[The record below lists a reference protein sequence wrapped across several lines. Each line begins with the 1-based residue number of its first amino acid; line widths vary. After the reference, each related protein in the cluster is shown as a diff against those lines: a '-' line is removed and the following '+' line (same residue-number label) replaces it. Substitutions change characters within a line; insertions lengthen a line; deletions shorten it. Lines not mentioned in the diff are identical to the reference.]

1 MAWHH
6 LGNESATSLSHKPSS
21 LTITIHTVTSLT
33 PQAAPDDRGR
43 DSLDVVKATGVG
55 LQGGG
60 VADHLVQGDHEE
72 HQVKLEDGGG
82 EGRTR
87 LAL

>member
-1 MAWHH
+1 MTWHQ
-6 LGNESATSLSHKPSS
+6 LGNEPATSLSHKPSS
-21 LTITIHTVTSLT
+21 LSITIHTVTSLP
-33 PQAAPDDRGR
+33 PQAAPDHRGR

-72 HQVKLEDGGG
+72 HQVELEDGGG
-82 EGRTR
+82 EGRRR